1 MDRVHGFHVKDAGM
15 KTDLQA
21 AVRPVVCFAFVG
33 AFIYTIVVGLPIEA
47 TAAVAGPMGV
57 VIGFYFQKREV

>member
-1 MDRVHGFHVKDAGM
+1 M